1 MSKKK
6 IVFTGGGTAG
16 HVTPNIAIIRKL
28 DRDEWDI
35 HYIGSGKH
43 IEKELI
49 ENLNVPFYAISTG
62 KLRRE
67 FNIENVKDMFRVV
80 KGILGAL
87 RILRKIKPKLVFSK
101 GGFVSVPVVMAAKIL
116 GIPCYIHESDLT
128 PGLANKIASKFAT
141 KVFTTF
147 DETAKYFPSKK
158 TIAIGSPIRE
168 EILNGSKVKGLQF
181 AGLYGKKPVITVMGG
196 STGAKAVNE
205 IVRESLNDLTKNFQ
219 VIHICGK
226 GQLDE
231 KYKNQI
237 DYVQIE
243 YVHDELGDIL
253 AATDFMLT
261 RGGSNAIFE
270 FLTLR
275 IPMLIIPLAGGA
287 SRGDQILNAKHFE
300 KKGFAI
306 NVSQKDLTPKK
317 LVELMLKLKE
327 NQVTYKENMKAYTKK
342 NALNVLIKE
351 IDHAYKTVR

>member
-16 HVTPNIAIIRKL
+16 HVTPNIAIIHKL
-28 DRDEWDI
+28 NREEWDI

-49 ENLNVPFYAISTG
+49 ENLNVPFYPISTG

-80 KGILGAL
+80 KGLYGAL
-87 RILRKIKPKLVFSK
+87 RILRRIKPELVFSK
-101 GGFVSVPVVMAAKIL
+101 GGFVSVPVVIAAKIL

-147 DETAKYFPSKK
+147 DDTVKYLPSKK

-168 EILNGSKVKGLQF
+168 EILNGSKVKGLHF

-196 STGAKAVNE
+196 SSGAKAVNE
-205 IVRESLNDLTKNFQ
+205 VVRESLDELTKNFQ
-219 VIHICGK
+219 IIHICGK

-231 KYKNQI
+231 RYTHYLG
-237 DYVQIE
+237 YVQIE

-275 IPMLIIPLAGGA
+275 IPMLIVPLAGGA
-287 SRGDQILNAKHFE
+287 SRGDQILNADHFE
-300 KKGFAI
+300 KKGFAV
-306 NVSQKDLTPKK
+306 NVSQKDLTPSK
-317 LVELMLKLKE
+317 LVELMLELKE
-327 NQVTYKENMKAYTKK
+327 NQETYKENMKTYTKR
-342 NALNVLIKE
+342 NALDVLLKE
-351 IDHAYKTVR
+351 IRSAYKNG

>member
-16 HVTPNIAIIRKL
+16 HVTPNIAIIHKL
-28 DRDEWDI
+28 NREEWDI

-49 ENLNVPFYAISTG
+49 KNLNVPFYTISTG

-67 FNIENVKDMFRVV
+67 FNFENVKDMFRVL
-80 KGILGAL
+80 KGLAGAIK
-87 RILRKIKPKLVFSK
+87 ILRKIKPELVFSK
-101 GGFVSVPVVMAAKIL
+101 GGFVSVPVVIAAKIL
-116 GIPCYIHESDLT
+116 GISCYIHESDLT

-147 DETAKYFPSKK
+147 DETVKYLPSKK
-158 TIAIGSPIRE
+158 TFAIGSPIRE
-168 EILNGSKVKGLQF
+168 EILNGSKVKGLHF
-181 AGLYGKKPVITVMGG
+181 VGLFGKKPVITVMGG
-196 STGAKAVNE
+196 STGARAVNE
-205 IVRESLNDLTKNFQ
+205 IVRESLDELTKDFQ

-226 GQLDE
+226 GQLD
-231 KYKNQI
+231 KRFNHHLG
-237 DYVQIE
+237 YVQIE

-253 AATDFMLT
+253 AATDIMLT

-275 IPMLIIPLAGGA
+275 IPMLIIPLGGGA

-300 KKGFAI
+300 KNGFAI

-317 LVELMLKLKE
+317 LVELMHKLNE
-327 NQVTYKENMKAYTKK
+327 NQLTYKENMKAYTKK
-342 NALNVLIKE
+342 NALNVLIDE
-351 IDHAYKTVR
+351 IYNAYKNG